1 MAKVEFITAQ
11 EIIQTAMAGKAVLRW
26 DVDVVREGDKVFE
39 YTSGDSPSIAH
50 SYDPLDPA
58 RESREILAA
67 YSIVKLANGES
78 IYEVMPRAEL
88 DKAQAQSKAT
98 GANSPWANWH
108 SEMCKKCVQK
118 RHAKRFSTSP
128 ELAALIQADH
138 DAEGAREPIHH
149 DQPPTESNQGGYDW
163 SRLPSHKASDD
174 RLITEPQ
181 RKRLFAI
188 AKKAHGDQANQAVE
202 AALGDHGLSSTSDIK
217 RSEYDAIVAFAE
229 SWAEPSPEGY
239 VEAGGADT
247 TASDVSW

>member
-11 EIIQTAMAGKAVLRW
+11 EIIQTAMAGRAVIRW
-26 DVDVVREGDKVFE
+26 DVDVVREGDKFRC
-39 YTSGDSPSIAH
+39 TSGDSPSIAH
-50 SYDPLDPA
+50 EYNPLERK
-58 RESREILAA
+58 REEREILAA

-98 GANSPWANWH
+98 GANSPWAKWH

-149 DQPPTESNQGGYDW
+149 DQPPTDSHQGGYDKAADDRQITGKQR
-163 SRLPSHKASDD
+163 SRLFY
-174 RLITEPQ
+174 L
-181 RKRLFAI
+181 
-188 AKKAHGDQANQAVE
+188 AKKAQGSDEAGERAVK
-202 AALGDHGLSSTSDIK
+202 AALDTRGISTTTDIK
-217 RSEYDAIVAFAE
+217 RSEYDAVVAEAE
-229 SWAEPSPEGY
+229 AWVEPSPEGY

-247 TASDVSW
+247 PTGDVSW

>member
-1 MAKVEFITAQ
+1 MATVEFITAQ
-11 EIIQTAMAGKAVLRW
+11 EIIQTAMAGKAVRRW
-26 DVDVVREGDKVFE
+26 DVDVVREGDTFTM
-39 YTSGDSPSIAH
+39 TSGDSPSIAH

-58 RESREILAA
+58 RESQEIRAA
-67 YSIVKLANGES
+67 YSIVTLASGER

-149 DQPPTESNQGGYDW
+149 DQPPTDSNRGGYD
-163 SRLPSHKASDD
+163 RAADD

-188 AKKAHGDQANQAVE
+188 AKKAHGDQANHAVE
-202 AALGDHGLSSTSDIK
+202 AALSEHGLSSTADIK
-217 RSEYDAIVAFAE
+217 RSEYDAVVAEAE
-229 SWAEPSPEGY
+229 SWVEPSPEGY

-247 TASDVSW
+247 PTGDVSW

>member
-11 EIIQTAMAGKAVLRW
+11 EIIQTAMAGRAVLRW

-50 SYDPLDPA
+50 CYDPLDPA

-98 GANSPWANWH
+98 GANSPWAKWH

-149 DQPPTESNQGGYDW
+149 DQPPTESNRGGYD
-163 SRLPSHKASDD
+163 RAADD

-202 AALGDHGLSSTSDIK
+202 AALSAAGLSATSDIN
-217 RSEYDAIVAFAE
+217 RSQYDAVVAEAE
-229 SWAEPSPEGY
+229 SWADPSPEGY

-247 TASDVSW
+247 PARDVTWP